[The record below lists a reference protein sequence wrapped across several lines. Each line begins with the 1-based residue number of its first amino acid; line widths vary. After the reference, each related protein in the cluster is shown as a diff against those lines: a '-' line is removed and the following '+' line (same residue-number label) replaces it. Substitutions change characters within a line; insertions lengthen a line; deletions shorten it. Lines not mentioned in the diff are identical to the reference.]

1 MQNARCILLALI
13 LSTILGC
20 GGGGGGGGSGS
31 APPATTPAP
40 PSVPVV
46 TPSRTLVTL
55 QSDAGDL
62 IGQGKNYSY
71 AKTNA
76 TITIGVRGNL
86 ITVAVSGDETWT
98 AEFQTG
104 GAATEPVAGKYSNLD
119 AYVPSA
125 GTAKPGLRWY
135 GEGRGC
141 STSKGWF
148 AIDSIDYAHGVLR
161 SLSLRFERH
170 CNGDGPALHG
180 LVQFAAT
187 DQSAPPAMGPAPVD
201 LWRPPAGTGAGPDGG
216 NYVYLESSGGDYV
229 GLEKTYLYN
238 ASNSEIWS
246 NSGGNYLNVL
256 VNGDQQWKAVFHAME
271 SMGSIQVGY
280 YPELR
285 AYPLHN
291 PTRGGMYWT
300 GDGRGCSVI
309 NGWFAV
315 DSLTVEDGIIKG
327 FDLRFEQH
335 CEGRASMLRG
345 AVHWRADAAVTP
357 VTISP
362 SPAGSW
368 RPPSGALDT
377 NVNNLYLEG
386 DPSGMPWYRRL
397 HHFTPAN
404 ATIAATASARTLQIT
419 ATSGT
424 TWTGDFQLSGNG
436 VQLTPGLYGDLTR
449 FMFPGQAEPGISWGG
464 EHRGCSAPRGWLAI
478 DSIAYDN
485 GQLSAIDLRF
495 EQVCEGAPLPTHG
508 ALHWRAESAVPA
520 PGPIPAVVE
529 MWRPPVAV
537 VPASGTYVYL
547 APDRSDFIAGGSMY
561 RYTPATAGITLTEND
576 GALVLAVDGDEHWR
590 MNFSV
595 MSGRGRIEPGYYGAL
610 GGFPFHNPARG
621 GFSWSGEARGCNSGK
636 SGVIVDSV
644 SYENG
649 KLIALEMRFEQ
660 HCENRNAALR
670 GAIRWVAADQT
681 KPPGAVLP
689 IPASL
694 WQPAPGATPATGN
707 FVFLQ
712 SEPGDFIGTDPATVS
727 KTLGLPFTVSASG
740 NRLHI
745 DVSGGGSGT
754 PLWSSD
760 FITMSSQNQ
769 IMPGFYE
776 RLRTS
781 TIFNPAV
788 GGFSWWGD
796 GRGCETSMSWVA
808 IDKVTYSNGLLTA
821 LDARFEQHCD
831 MKTAALRGVIH
842 WVK

>member
-1 MQNARCILLALI
+1 M
-13 LSTILGC
+13 
-20 GGGGGGGGSGS
+20 
-31 APPATTPAP
+31 
-40 PSVPVV
+40 
-46 TPSRTLVTL
+46 
-55 QSDAGDL
+55 
-62 IGQGKNYSY
+62 
-71 AKTNA
+71 
-76 TITIGVRGNL
+76 
-86 ITVAVSGDETWT
+86 
-98 AEFQTG
+98 
-104 GAATEPVAGKYSNLD
+104 
-119 AYVPSA
+119 
-125 GTAKPGLRWY
+125 
-135 GEGRGC
+135 
-141 STSKGWF
+141 
-148 AIDSIDYAHGVLR
+148 
-161 SLSLRFERH
+161 
-170 CNGDGPALHG
+170 
-180 LVQFAAT
+180 
-187 DQSAPPAMGPAPVD
+187 
-201 LWRPPAGTGAGPDGG
+201 
-216 NYVYLESSGGDYV
+216 YLESSGGDYV

-561 RYTPATAGITLTEND
+561 RYTHATAGNTLTEND
-576 GALVLAVDGDEHWR
+576 GALVLAVDGDEAGDDGAGDGVVHPVQAAQEGGLAAAR
-590 MNFSV
+590 V
-595 MSGRGRIEPGYYGAL
+595 ADEGCHRAVADVHGHVLEGVGRPVVDVDAPRGDL
-610 GGFPFHNPARG
+610 RG
-621 GFSWSGEARGCNSGK
+621 G
-636 SGVIVDSV
+636 GV
-644 SYENG
+644 
-649 KLIALEMRFEQ
+649 L
-660 HCENRNAALR
+660 H
-670 GAIRWVAADQT
+670 GAHVVHVVPHQRR
-681 KPPGAVLP
+681 
-689 IPASL
+689 
-694 WQPAPGATPATGN
+694 
-707 FVFLQ
+707 
-712 SEPGDFIGTDPATVS
+712 S
-727 KTLGLPFTVSASG
+727 K
-740 NRLHI
+740 R
-745 DVSGGGSGT
+745 
-754 PLWSSD
+754 
-760 FITMSSQNQ
+760 
-769 IMPGFYE
+769 
-776 RLRTS
+776 RRTS
-781 TIFNPAV
+781 TA
-788 GGFSWWGD
+788 
-796 GRGCETSMSWVA
+796 
-808 IDKVTYSNGLLTA
+808 
-821 LDARFEQHCD
+821 ARFMASSTTRRTMIPPQ
-831 MKTAALRGVIH
+831 ARS
-842 WVK
+842 